1 MNDNNDKK
9 RKRKDTGNAS
19 SSTALLQPPNKAQKS
34 QPQQV
39 VHSPSPLSLL
49 MSQAVVAPQLPN
61 QLASTIGPSRQIPIK
76 GGQAFSNAIKQLGLA
91 NGGDQAVRA
100 EFNLDLD
107 VTRNVSNP
115 RSQSFLVG
123 GTFSVMEH
131 PTTGLVQGN
140 LKTHAKSSYVGDGG
154 DEKHVL
160 PKHLSLP
167 RATLESRAI
176 KHLQNDD
183 YDIAAKST
191 EITPPGRKQTFDV
204 STPLGM
210 IAMGSYLEDVTA
222 KRSIGL
228 EHVGSAMRASVMAVK
243 WNLKEGVADAGNDFA
258 DKTLAAFP
266 QLGNSSTSVGRMV
279 KSGISE
285 LREEFKSETKFS
297 KVDQLGSI
305 HAAHQDAF
313 SAAEK
318 RFDTKIKAIY
328 GAWTADNSL
337 SDPVAL
343 REAAGGWLGE
353 NGGQFS
359 TIFADSG
366 SGDQKRAENASAN
379 FKQLK
384 QDYLQRK
391 MNRHGIEIDIP

>member
-1 MNDNNDKK
+1 MNDNNEKK
-9 RKRKDTGNAS
+9 RKRKDSGNAP
-19 SSTALLQPPNKAQKS
+19 SSTALLQPPKKAQKS

-39 VHSPSPLSLL
+39 VHSPSPLSML

-61 QLASTIGPSRQIPIK
+61 QVASTIGPSRPLPIK
-76 GGQAFSNAIKQLGLA
+76 RGQAFSDAIKQLGLA

-107 VTRNVSNP
+107 VTRNVNKP
-115 RSQSFLVG
+115 KSQSFLVG

-131 PTTGLVQGN
+131 PTTGLVQGH
-140 LKTHAKSSYVGDGG
+140 LKTHAKSSYVGKED
-154 DEKHVL
+154 DAKQVL
-160 PKHLSLP
+160 PKNLSLP

-183 YDIAAKST
+183 YDIASKST
-191 EITPPGRKQTFDV
+191 EITPPGRKHTFDV
-204 STPLGM
+204 SMPLGM

-243 WNLKEGVADAGNDFA
+243 WKLKEGVANAGDNFA

-266 QLGNSSTSVGRMV
+266 QLGNSKESVDGMA

-318 RFDTKIKAIY
+318 RFDTKINAIY
-328 GAWTADNSL
+328 SAWSADKSL

-343 REAAGGWLGE
+343 RKAAGGWLGGK
-353 NGGQFS
+353 GGQFS
-359 TIFADSG
+359 TIFGDAD

-384 QDYLQRK
+384 EDYLRRK
-391 MNRHGIEIDIP
+391 MSRHGIEIDIP